1 VTTSLRDQCI
11 ALAGICQSAA
21 LVHRTAHGL
30 ATSSREIE
38 PLVTSIFAT
47 DPRTIE
53 DVYGSVND
61 LRSGIAAASEML
73 SKPSPDLAPALKYV
87 MALFDIE
94 ARLRARAELAQTLRN
109 GIDELRTSSTD
120 RGESIFVPL
129 SALYQRTIS
138 TLDRRVH
145 VSGSPEFLQRNEVAA
160 KIRALLLA
168 GVRSAWL
175 WHQSGGRRWHL
186 IFRRSTIRNM
196 LTTLARPSEIH

>member
-1 VTTSLRDQCI
+1 VTASLRDQCI

-30 ATSSREIE
+30 ATSSREID
-38 PLVTSIFAT
+38 PLITSIFAT
-47 DPRTIE
+47 EPETID
-53 DVYGSVND
+53 DVYGSVAQ
-61 LRSGIAAASEML
+61 LRSGIAAAAEML
-73 SKPSPDLAPALKYV
+73 SKPSVDLVPALKYV
-87 MALFDIE
+87 MALLDIE
-94 ARLRARAELAQTLRN
+94 ARLRARAELTQTLRH
-109 GIDELRTSSTD
+109 GIDELSSAE
-120 RGESIFVPL
+120 RNESVFAPL

-160 KIRALLLA
+160 KIRTLLLA

-186 IFRRSTIRNM
+186 ILRRSTIRNT

>member
-1 VTTSLRDQCI
+1 MTTSLRDQCI
-11 ALAGICQSAA
+11 AFAGTCQSAV

-38 PLVTSIFAT
+38 PLITSIFAT
-47 DPRTIE
+47 EPKTIE
-53 DVYGSVND
+53 DVYGSVIQ
-61 LRSGIAAASEML
+61 LRSGIAAAAEML
-73 SKPSPDLAPALKYV
+73 SKPSADMVPALKYV
-87 MALFDIE
+87 MALLDIE
-94 ARLRARAELAQTLRN
+94 SRLRGRAELTQTLRN
-109 GIDELRTSSTD
+109 GIDELRAAE
-120 RGESIFVPL
+120 RNESLFAPV

-160 KIRALLLA
+160 KIRTLLLA

-186 IFRRSTIRNM
+186 ILRRSTMRDT

>member
-1 VTTSLRDQCI
+1 MTAGLRDQCI

-30 ATSSREIE
+30 ATSSREID
-38 PLVTSIFAT
+38 PLITSIFAT
-47 DPRTIE
+47 EPETID
-53 DVYGSVND
+53 DVYGSVNQ
-61 LRSGIAAASEML
+61 LRTGAAAAAEML
-73 SKPSPDLAPALKYV
+73 SKPSADLVPALKYV
-87 MALFDIE
+87 MALLDIE
-94 ARLRARAELAQTLRN
+94 TRLRARAELTQTLRN
-109 GIDELRTSSTD
+109 GIDELRPASTE
-120 RGESIFVPL
+120 RGESLFTPL

-160 KIRALLLA
+160 KIRTLLLA

-186 IFRRSTIRNM
+186 ILRRSTIRNT